1 MRDLAAARLTSAC
14 LESKIGGFGIYR
26 IDRDFAEESRNFSPA
41 GLPFSRKPGPMSG
54 LTLGPSDKMLRR
66 GTTYALKETSDYDLR
81 LR

>member
-41 GLPFSRKPGPMSG
+41 GPAFLEKTRAYVWINSR
-54 LTLGPSDKMLRR
+54 TLG
-66 GTTYALKETSDYDLR
+66 
-81 LR
+81 